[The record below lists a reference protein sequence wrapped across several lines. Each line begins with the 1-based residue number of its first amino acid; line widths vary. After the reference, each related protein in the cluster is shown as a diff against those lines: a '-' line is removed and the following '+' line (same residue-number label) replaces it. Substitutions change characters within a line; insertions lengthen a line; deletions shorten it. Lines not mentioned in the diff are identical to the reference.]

1 MAAATHYYTV
11 ALMGNPNSGKSSVF
25 NRLTGLRQ
33 KVGNFP
39 GVTVEKK
46 SGELR
51 LDAHTT
57 VNIIDFPGA
66 YSLYPNSLDE
76 RIVVQTLL
84 NRADDS
90 YPDRVVYVADVT
102 RLEKHLLLF
111 TQLHDL
117 GLPLILALNMA
128 DVAAEEGLQVDIP
141 ALSAQLQA
149 PVVLLS
155 SRTGQ
160 GFEALEELLRQ
171 PPQPLAGQPFYT
183 LTPAENRLAAA
194 LEVLAPATT
203 PYQRLVIAH
212 HIDWLPWVTKAD
224 RLGVQAAAEAVG
236 FQPLR
241 AQVDETMRR
250 YDWFT
255 PLLARAV
262 RSQGQAAR
270 QQFSTRLDRILT
282 HAFSGPLIFL
292 LIMLLVFQA
301 IYAWASYP
309 MDAIDWLFASAAEGL
324 QQWLPAGWLSSLL
337 VDGIL
342 AGLGGIVVFVP
353 QIALLFLLIG
363 LLEEVGYMARAA
375 FMFDRLMQF
384 FGLNGRS
391 MVALISGGACAIPAI
406 MSARTIGNHK
416 ERLITILVTPFIS
429 CSARIPV
436 YTVLIG
442 FVAPPV
448 TVWGFLNLQGLAFMG
463 LYLLGILAALLFGLI
478 FKYILRSEER
488 SYLML
493 ELPEYRPPVWRN
505 VGLTVWEK
513 VKTFVVEAGKIILV
527 ISVILWALSS
537 YGPGNAMEEARAAAA
552 RTAAT
557 EQLDADAAAALSATR
572 ELEASYAGHMG
583 KLLEPAIA
591 PLGFDWRIGIA
602 LITSFAAREVFV
614 GTMSTIYSLGDGSDE
629 LTVRDRLAAERHPE
643 TGEPFYNLATSLSLL
658 LFYVFAMMCM
668 STLAVVKRETGSWRW
683 PILQFVFMTG
693 LAYLSSLLVYQ
704 WLS

>member
-1 MAAATHYYTV
+1 MSAATHYYTI

-46 SGELR
+46 SGELK

-57 VNIIDFPGA
+57 VNLIDFPGA

-84 NRADDS
+84 NREDPS

-128 DVAAEEGLQVDIP
+128 DVAAEEGLEVDIP

-171 PPQPLAGQPFYT
+171 PPAAAAGQPFYT
-183 LTPAENRLAAA
+183 LSPAESRLAAA
-194 LEVLAPATT
+194 LEVLAPAAT
-203 PYQRLVIAH
+203 PYHRLVMAH
-212 HIDWLPWVTKAD
+212 HIDWLPFVSAAD
-224 RLGVQAAAEAVG
+224 KGGVQAAARTVG

-255 PLLARAV
+255 PLLARAM
-262 RSQGQAAR
+262 RSQGQAVR
-270 QQFSTRLDRILT
+270 QQFSTRLDKILIHPFT
-282 HAFSGPLIFL
+282 GPLIFL

-324 QQWLPAGWLSSLL
+324 RQLLPAGWLSSLL

-493 ELPEYRPPVWRN
+493 ELPEYRLPVWRN
-505 VGLTVWEK
+505 VGVTVWEK

-537 YGPGNAMEEARAAAA
+537 YGPGNAMGAAREAAA
-552 RTAAT
+552 RTAA
-557 EQLDADAAAALSATR
+557 EQQLDAEAAATLAATR
-572 ELEASYAGHMG
+572 ELEASFAGHMG
-583 KLLEPAIA
+583 KLIEPAIA